1 MDKANCAGCVCKH
14 SQKNRPYTYPNKNS
28 TLPQC
33 SESSIKTKTTSDYYT
48 NLSPQSISLLHSH
61 MNPNTID
68 DINVNYL
75 DNSRSFEAPR

>member
-1 MDKANCAGCVCKH
+1 MGKVIGCVYKH
-14 SQKNRPYTYPNKNS
+14 IQRNRPYPYQTKPYV
-28 TLPQC
+28 LPKL

-61 MNPNTID
+61 LNPNTID